1 MLKMNEI
8 TKALNNNDCVIGVL
22 LDFSKAF
29 DAVNHDILLD
39 KLCHYGFR
47 GNALSWFE
55 GYLTG

>member
-8 TKALNNNDCVIGVL
+8 TKSQNNNDCVIGVF
-22 LDFSKAF
+22 LDFSLI
-29 DAVNHDILLD
+29 DVNHDILLD

-47 GNALSWFE
+47 GNALSSFE